1 MGRMEI
7 GAVVFSFSLSLV
19 PFMLHNNRTAG
30 VHKYFITMPSKRD
43 SSTTRVGKVKRTS
56 SSKGKRNREE
66 ELAEDMVVD
75 EAQFED
81 DYDDVIDDGEVVDMH
96 SDEEGADEEEEQE
109 DPERKVVFRP
119 GVDEMPE
126 GAEMTYDS
134 SAYDM
139 YHKLAV
145 DWPCLSFDI
154 VTDTR
159 GASRT
164 KYPLTCYWACGSQ
177 AANGEENYIGIMKS
191 AQLCRTRYDNAENED
206 DVEEDDDEDEDEDLD
221 MDPTLESKFSTD
233 PVPFN
238 RVRAMPQQPT
248 IIAGWSESGV
258 VKCFDFSDQFK
269 QLDNPAEWVR
279 ENAES
284 QGAKAGAPPRNLFT
298 TPHGK
303 EGHTT
308 EGFGLGWSPLKR
320 GTLAS
325 GDNEGHLRVWS
336 LTDTGT
342 VASTSLTGKAAPGS
356 IEDIKWS
363 TVQENVLITALSGGS
378 CQVYDARAQGAKLTW
393 TAAQNGVDVNVLDWN
408 PHTQSSHLVA
418 TGSDDGSFFIW
429 DLRKV
434 GNPAGA
440 EPVQT
445 YTFLNAPVT
454 SIEWSPTNENLL
466 AVASDDN
473 QVTLWDFSIERD
485 REEELAMAAR
495 HPELARF
502 PAQLVFQHMG
512 LKSPKELH
520 WHPQL
525 PGVVIVTDENG
536 FDIFRPSNWKSI
548 IR

>member
-1 MGRMEI
+1 
-7 GAVVFSFSLSLV
+7 
-19 PFMLHNNRTAG
+19 
-30 VHKYFITMPSKRD
+30 MPKRD
-43 SSTTRVGKVKRTS
+43 SSTTRVSKRK
-56 SSKGKRNREE
+56 SKREREDGE
-66 ELAEDMVVD
+66 ELENVTVED
-75 EAQFED
+75 EEFED
-81 DYDDVIDDGEVVDMH
+81 AYDDVIEDEGEVVDMQ
-96 SDEEGADEEEEQE
+96 SDGEGMEDDEEE
-109 DPERKVVFRP
+109 DPNRKRVFRP
-119 GVDEMPE
+119 GIDEMPE

-139 YHKLAV
+139 YHKLTV

-154 VTDTR
+154 ITDTH

-191 AQLCRTRYDNAENED
+191 AQLCKTRFDNEEESEAD
-206 DVEEDDDEDEDEDLD
+206 DDEEDDDDDDEEELDL
-221 MDPTLESKFSTD
+221 DPTLESKLTKD
-233 PVPFN
+233 PLPYN
-238 RVRAMPQQPT
+238 RVRVMPQQPT
-248 IIAGWSESGV
+248 IIAGWNEGGV
-258 VKCFDFSDQFK
+258 VKVYDFSDHFK

-279 ENAES
+279 ENNELK
-284 QGAKAGAPPRNLFT
+284 GAKAGAPPRLLFA
-298 TPHGK
+298 TPHSK

-320 GTLAS
+320 GCLAS
-325 GDNEGHLRVWS
+325 GDCEGHLRMWS
-336 LTDTGT
+336 LTEAGT
-342 VASTSLTGKAAPGS
+342 VSSTSLTGKAAPGS

-363 TVQENVLITALSGGS
+363 AVQENVLMTAHVGGS
-378 CQVYDARAQGAKLTW
+378 CQVYDARSQGAKLTW
-393 TAAQNGVDVNVLDWN
+393 LAAQGGVDVNVLDWN
-408 PHTQSSHLVA
+408 PHTPSSHLVA
-418 TGSDDGSFFIW
+418 TGSDDGSFYIW

-434 GNPAGA
+434 KGAGA

-445 YTFLNAPVT
+445 YTFLNGPVT

-525 PGVVIVTDENG
+525 PGVIVVTDENG
-536 FDIFRPSNWKSI
+536 FDVFRPSNWKSI